1 MANPYSV
8 FDENGHYKPGT
19 YNNGYGSKTGMPIK
33 KNPEWHESDFHSTSA
48 IYPTYVYNV
57 YPYRTMGGL
66 FGNKP
71 VTYYNVRVRFNAKSK
86 GMEPPR
92 ASDCAEIYV
101 DNSPYQSYWEAV
113 YEFHDGL
120 FKSAQQK
127 ANDFYSEIV
136 NQIRSNKR

>member
-1 MANPYSV
+1 MSYSV
-8 FDENGHYKPGT
+8 FDEYGQYKPGT
-19 YNNGYGSKTGMPIK
+19 YNNGYGAKIGMPVK
-33 KNPEWHESDFHSTSA
+33 QNPEWHESDFHSTSA

-71 VTYYNVRVRFNAKSK
+71 VTYYNVRVRFNSESK
-86 GMEPPR
+86 GMKPPR
-92 ASDCAEIYV
+92 ASNCAEIYV

-120 FKSAQQK
+120 LKSAQQK

-136 NQIRSNKR
+136 NQIHSNKR

>member
-1 MANPYSV
+1 MADSYDV

-19 YNNGYGSKTGMPIK
+19 YNNGYGPKIGMPIK
-33 KNPEWHESDFHSTSA
+33 KNPEWHESNFHSTSA
-48 IYPTYVYNV
+48 IYPTYVYDV
-57 YPYRTMGGL
+57 YPYRTIGGL

-71 VTYYNVRVRFNAKSK
+71 ITYYNVRVRFNAKSK

-113 YEFHDGL
+113 YEFHDGIL
-120 FKSAQQK
+120 KNAQQK
-127 ANDFYSEIV
+127 AVDFHTEIA
-136 NQIRSNKR
+136 NQIRANKR